1 MDCWVFLQELKVS
14 PSILMED
21 RQKACSG
28 SDSSELSM
36 DPELWLIAEQSTKEI
51 LSAVQPNVASEWR
64 RRELIDYIQRV
75 IKGCFGTEVRHPPV
89 PSFPLVNEIASVLDL
104 ITRVFLVTSL
114 GCLVK
119 FRSGRMS

>member
-89 PSFPLVNEIASVLDL
+89 PSFPFLSLFFFLHIFLSRERGKGG
-104 ITRVFLVTSL
+104 RVF
-114 GCLVK
+114 CAN
-119 FRSGRMS
+119 FY